1 MSTNSIQQVINGV
14 KKHGPEILE
23 HCVISEG
30 IENYLDRIESE
41 FLNYPKPKNKL
52 DMENWFMPQNYKDLD
67 IEKYILDNCQSDEY
81 VQRAKIELQ
90 EFGRRNLTM
99 LLRQVKYVV
108 DTLRKHDIVWGVGR
122 GSSVASLVLHILGI
136 HKIDPIKY
144 DIPLN
149 EFFKGEN
156 NG

>member
-1 MSTNSIQQVINGV
+1 MSINNLSETMEGI

-23 HCVISEG
+23 HCVLNDVDS
-30 IENYLDRIESE
+30 YLDRINQE
-41 FLNYPKPKNKL
+41 FLDYPKPKSKL
-52 DMENWFMPQNYKDLD
+52 DTSNWFMPDTYKEMD
-67 IEKYILDNCQSDEY
+67 IGKFVLESCTNDEY
-81 VQRAKIELQ
+81 KQRAKLELQ
-90 EFGRRNLTM
+90 EFSKRNLTM
-99 LLRQVKYVV
+99 LLKQSKYIV
-108 DTLRKHDIVWGVGR
+108 DTLRKHNIVWGVGR

-136 HKIDPIKY
+136 HRIDPIKY